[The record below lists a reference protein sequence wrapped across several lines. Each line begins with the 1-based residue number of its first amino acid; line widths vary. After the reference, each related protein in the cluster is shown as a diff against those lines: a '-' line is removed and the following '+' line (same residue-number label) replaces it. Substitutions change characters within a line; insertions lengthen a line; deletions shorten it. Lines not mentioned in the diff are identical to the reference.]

1 MLETKKKEKKEK
13 QNVSEKKMKCFTLM
27 YRCTESSLEKEKK
40 RSRGKREGKEKKQKN
55 RKT

>member
-1 MLETKKKEKKEK
+1 
-13 QNVSEKKMKCFTLM
+13 MKYFTLM
-27 YRCTESSLEKEKK
+27 YRRTESSLEKEKK